1 MASTQDR
8 NRTLDERAAF
18 LTEKAREVR
27 SRLVDMIYK
36 AKSGHPGGALSAADI
51 VTALYFDILRVDP
64 ANPRWPDRDR
74 FLLSKGH
81 ACPVLYTCL
90 AMRGFFGLEH
100 LDTLRQFESILQGHP
115 IRKTPGIDM
124 TTGSLGHGLSIGL
137 GMALEGKLRGKRY
150 HVYVMLGDGEIN
162 EGHVWEAAM
171 AAAKF
176 KADRLIAFVD
186 RNRLQMDGCCDDIM
200 PMGDVAAKFKA
211 FGWDAVAVNG
221 HSVLQL
227 LEALKRAGKKG
238 RPTAILAKTIKGK
251 GVAFTEDKNGWHGK
265 PLKKDELDK
274 ALAELGPMPEVDA
287 AKMVKKPKAAASPR
301 PAARFDFEPTDYK
314 DKVATR
320 LAYGHALAARHERVR
335 RAWNPR
341 PSTLA
346 ALPRTA

>member
-137 GMALEGKLRGKRY
+137 GMALEG
-150 HVYVMLGDGEIN
+150 
-162 EGHVWEAAM
+162 
-171 AAAKF
+171 
-176 KADRLIAFVD
+176 
-186 RNRLQMDGCCDDIM
+186 
-200 PMGDVAAKFKA
+200 
-211 FGWDAVAVNG
+211 
-221 HSVLQL
+221 
-227 LEALKRAGKKG
+227 
-238 RPTAILAKTIKGK
+238 
-251 GVAFTEDKNGWHGK
+251 
-265 PLKKDELDK
+265 
-274 ALAELGPMPEVDA
+274 
-287 AKMVKKPKAAASPR
+287 
-301 PAARFDFEPTDYK
+301 
-314 DKVATR
+314 
-320 LAYGHALAARHERVR
+320 
-335 RAWNPR
+335 
-341 PSTLA
+341 
-346 ALPRTA
+346 